1 MAIDVGH
8 IMPTTEETE
17 AGTIEK
23 IRITSIKVS
32 ENLASEENIK
42 LHEMEIADTKRNE
55 NRKTTRKR
63 LLKIRDEVDVN
74 VTHTFSGLCYR
85 CCYWFGLA
93 FLAFST
99 IHRNNCPVQPCIPAY
114 MITSGCLGVVGV
126 WIGITRQVMEKRGKK
141 RIVVFIHKFILVSS
155 VFIILPWYVVGCVWL
170 YHTYEPEYED
180 KSSPDYCHKSLY
192 LFAFFFQSILFMFIC
207 LLILLEMVFRFIKF
221 YRLFKNQ

>member
-93 FLAFST
+93 FLAFIGGT
-99 IHRNNCPVQPCIPAY
+99 IAVGILYGLQIS
-114 MITSGCLGVVGV
+114 MIIIGVVGV

>member
-93 FLAFST
+93 FLAFS
-99 IHRNNCPVQPCIPAY
+99 
-114 MITSGCLGVVGV
+114 VVGV